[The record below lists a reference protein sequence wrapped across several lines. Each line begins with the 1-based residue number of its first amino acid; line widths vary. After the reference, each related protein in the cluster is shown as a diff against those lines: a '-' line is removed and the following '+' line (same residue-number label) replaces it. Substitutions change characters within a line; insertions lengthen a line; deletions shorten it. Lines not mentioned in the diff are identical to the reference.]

1 MSQEIWFKDPSVLF
15 SSTTWNQFVPMPNMT
30 TAESLNSVVRF
41 SVYFSVILF
50 LATGITAYL
59 LSIPIVMLASFVL
72 YSLFPNG
79 KTLESFLSKVSKK
92 VAPTKNLTMPTAENP
107 FMNPLLTE
115 IQDDPNRPDA
125 APVTRSDV
133 KLGIYKSFQKTSD
146 MYMDTSDLF
155 DQAKAMVSFHTL
167 QSATIPNDQDGFLK
181 WLSKNIDEPD
191 YSSAPLA
198 RHAKQDSETF
208 VKAKGSLANLPSST
222 SKPTGTT
229 PSGPLPAK
237 SSK

>member
-1 MSQEIWFKDPSVLF
+1 MSQEVWFKDPSVLF

-79 KTLESFLSKVSKK
+79 KTLEAFMGKLVNKVVPMKDS
-92 VAPTKNLTMPTAENP
+92 TMPTAENP

-115 IQDDPNRPDA
+115 IQDNPNRPDA
-125 APVTRSDV
+125 APISRSDV

-146 MYMDTSDLF
+146 LYMDTSDLF
-155 DQAKAMVSFHTL
+155 DQAKAIVSFHTL

-181 WLSKNIDEPD
+181 WLAKGFDEPD
-191 YSSAPLA
+191 YSSSALA

-208 VKAKGSLANLPSST
+208 VKAKGSLGNLPSST